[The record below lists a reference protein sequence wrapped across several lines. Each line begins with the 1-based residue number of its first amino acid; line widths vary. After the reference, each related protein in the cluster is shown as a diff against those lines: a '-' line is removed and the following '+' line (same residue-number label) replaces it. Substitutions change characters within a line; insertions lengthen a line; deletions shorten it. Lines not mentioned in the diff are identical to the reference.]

1 MVLACKTVFKNFSRR
16 FEDVRCPCGI
26 GEEAGSKKIND
37 VAMRNSIEE
46 VRSLSPKE
54 KDDLAINGKNAIR

>member
-1 MVLACKTVFKNFSRR
+1 M
-16 FEDVRCPCGI
+16 RCPCGI